1 MSELDTIWNGLE
13 VSQYTYDTTKPEL
26 DSFYMD
32 MDAGTLTL
40 TFSETVDVSKV
51 GRFAQ
56 KWVGLRGLSLDAY
69 NSLHF
74 LTCGQNIAQA
84 GCDDDYAAREARQR
98 VESWLRNVHTDRV
111 HHRFRG

>member
-1 MSELDTIWNGLE
+1 MSELDTISNGLE

-56 KWVGLRGLSLDAY
+56 KWVGLRGFVFGCLQFTSLPHLRSKY
-69 NSLHF
+69 
-74 LTCGQNIAQA
+74 CP
-84 GCDDDYAAREARQR
+84 
-98 VESWLRNVHTDRV
+98 SWM
-111 HHRFRG
+111 